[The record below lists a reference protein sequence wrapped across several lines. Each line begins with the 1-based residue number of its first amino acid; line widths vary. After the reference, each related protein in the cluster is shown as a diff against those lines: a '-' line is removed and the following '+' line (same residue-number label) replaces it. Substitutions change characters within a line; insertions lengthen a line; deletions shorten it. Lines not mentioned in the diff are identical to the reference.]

1 MEDKEREFYFQWIT
15 QLMQYNMQLMNNMM
29 ALSMQ
34 AVRTMPPPM
43 SFSAPSMGP
52 ASPNLSAFVPSGDQI
67 DSIMRSMLGMPKK
80 SDEDKL
86 T

>member
-1 MEDKEREFYFQWIT
+1 MTLEDKEREFYFQWIT

-34 AVRTMPPPM
+34 MVSKPPMPPIPPM
-43 SFSAPSMGP
+43 
-52 ASPNLSAFVPSGDQI
+52 SPNLSAFVPSPDVI
-67 DSIMRSMLGMPKK
+67 DKMMRSMGLGMSSK
-80 SDEDKL
+80 DEDKL